1 MIGTKEKVRASALVS
16 VVSMSVL
23 LTGLVFATTAFSVV
37 DLKQS
42 RNALEK
48 VRARYVAEA
57 GVEDAVAFLRSAV
70 KKTSFHDPLL
80 GLHNL
85 FKSGG
90 TVRFKIGQALM
101 DGGKK
106 MGEYSVTM
114 TGASD
119 KKGMTV
125 TIRSTGYLP
134 AAPQNLPPGKRA
146 GSWQALEVAVRF
158 ETGPSRVF
166 DYGYFI
172 NNWGWFYGSSIVC
185 HGNARSNGQFDAA
198 GYAPTV
204 TGQPIY
210 DRVAWIGGK
219 AVLSGYHD
227 DNGDGLRDGK
237 DGGIYSGWD
246 IVRVKSVRGLGG
258 KPSNQHD
265 FQDSVPMPNLT
276 DLSQYEEKAKAEGGY
291 VAIGKKRVL
300 DAVAGDDFGERE
312 NVYLRGTKDNPIRI
326 HGKVIIRG
334 NVIISGWIT
343 GRGAIYAG
351 GNIYIPRSLRYVNP
365 PSSPRPDSNSK
376 EDTEKWLTK
385 NWDKDFI
392 GFFAR
397 ENIAV
402 GNIEDST
409 WRHYVNRWMTS
420 SMNRSDEDAGQDGVP
435 NTKAGKDGKKGTAD
449 DDVLEDDNVFTVEH
463 YTSLDAKLGLIPP
476 GKSVGDPIPGTGEDI
491 DGDGVYDPATSLKGD
506 IDFKVPLDK
515 WHWGGNMPFL
525 GLKSYSDVATVQAHH
540 LDGVFYTNHSFCWYV
555 HNSKDAVI
563 NGALVSRNEDI
574 IYGTPHLVFNF
585 DCRLLGGGAGPVKK
599 FLPRTVRPV
608 RFLRWELLSRDPN
621 RYVVKP

>member
-1 MIGTKEKVRASALVS
+1 MKWKRENEKGSALVS
-16 VVSMSVL
+16 VASMSVL

-48 VRARYVAEA
+48 VQARYVAEA
-57 GVEDAVAFLRSAV
+57 GVEDAVAFLKSAV

-80 GLHNL
+80 GLHNI

-90 TVRFKIGQALM
+90 TVRFKIGQPLM
-101 DGGKK
+101 DGGRK

-114 TGASD
+114 TGTGGANS
-119 KKGMTV
+119 MIV

-134 AAPQNLPPGKRA
+134 AAPQNLPRGKRA
-146 GSWQALEVAVRF
+146 KAWQALEVAVRF

-172 NNWGWFYGSSIVC
+172 NNWGWFYGSSIIC
-185 HGNARSNGQFDAA
+185 NGNARSNGQFDAA

-210 DRVAWIGGK
+210 DGVTWSGGK
-219 AVLSGYHD
+219 AVLLGYHD
-227 DNGDGLRDGK
+227 DNGDGKKDGK

-246 IVRVKSVRGLGG
+246 IIRVGNVRGLGG
-258 KPSNQHD
+258 KASNQHD
-265 FQDSVPMPNLT
+265 FQDPVPMPNLT
-276 DLSQYEEKAKAEGGY
+276 DLSQYEKKARAEGGH
-291 VAIGKKRVL
+291 VDIGGKRTL
-300 DAVAGDDFGERE
+300 DAVAGDDFGEHE
-312 NVYLRGTKDNPIRI
+312 NVYLRGTKDDPIQV
-326 HGKVIIRG
+326 HGKIIIRG
-334 NVIISGWIT
+334 NLIISGWIT
-343 GRGAIYAG
+343 GQGAFYAG
-351 GNIYIPRSLRYVNP
+351 GNIYIPRGLHYVNP
-365 PSSPRPDSNSK
+365 PSSPRPENNTQ
-376 EDTEKWLTK
+376 EATEKWLTK
-385 NWDKDFI
+385 NWNKDFI

-402 GNIEDST
+402 GNLENST
-409 WRHYVNRWMTS
+409 WRSYVNKWMSS
-420 SMNRSDEDAGQDGVP
+420 SMNRSDEDAGQDGIP

-463 YTSLDAKLGLIPP
+463 YTALDQKLGLIPP

-491 DGDGVYDPATSLKGD
+491 DGDGAYDSRTTLKKD
-506 IDFKVPLDK
+506 IDFKVPLDRF
-515 WHWGGNMPFL
+515 HWGGNMPLL
-525 GLKSYSDVATVQAHH
+525 GIKSYSDIASIHTHH

-555 HNSKDAVI
+555 SNSKDAVI
-563 NGALVSRNEDI
+563 NGALVSRNENI

-585 DCRLLGGGAGPVKK
+585 DCRLLGGGAGQIKE
-599 FLPRTVRPV
+599 FLPKTVKPI
-608 RFLRWELLSRDPN
+608 RFLRWELLSKDPN